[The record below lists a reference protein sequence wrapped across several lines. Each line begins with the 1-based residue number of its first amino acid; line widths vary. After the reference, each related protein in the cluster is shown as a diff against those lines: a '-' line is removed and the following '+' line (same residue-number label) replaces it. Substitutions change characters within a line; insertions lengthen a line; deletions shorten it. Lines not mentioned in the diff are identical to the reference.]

1 MLIYADKQ
9 SAEYLLTVLRYHQS
23 VSTESVNKEICST
36 LINQIK
42 EGLKDYV

>member
-1 MLIYADKQ
+1 MLLYADKQ
-9 SAEYLLTVLRYHQS
+9 TAEYLLTVLRYHQS
-23 VSTESVNKEICST
+23 VTTKSVNKEICST